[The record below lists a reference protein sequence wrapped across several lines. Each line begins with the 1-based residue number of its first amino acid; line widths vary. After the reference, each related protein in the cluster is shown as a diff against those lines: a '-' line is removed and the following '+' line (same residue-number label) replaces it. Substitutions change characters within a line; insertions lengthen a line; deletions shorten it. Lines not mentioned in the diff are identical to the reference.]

1 MHSFGRLILRL
12 ANGRE
17 QEFAL
22 SKPSILIGRA
32 ATSDILLP
40 DPKVSRTHARI
51 ECGSGSC
58 TVIDLGSA
66 NGTRVNG
73 KHVERAV
80 LSPGDV
86 IQLGDCIL
94 RYELSA
100 PVVEPDIT
108 IIDTDADI
116 EKTLVEA
123 RLMTALNDTQ
133 QPRLVIVTP
142 DKTWEA
148 PLTQDALTLGRH
160 PDNDIDL
167 EYPNVSRHHARIER
181 RSDDFIIRDLGSA
194 NGTWLGNRR
203 IEEQALQDGDS
214 LRIGPATIAFKRGFA
229 TDELTVLDAATPKA
243 TPGKRRP
250 VVFVPG
256 FMGTELWRGDD
267 RIWPDMRAILTTPEM
282 FTYTPDDPVEPRG
295 LVGELVIVPNLIK
308 QEQYDRMGDFLEE
321 SLGYERGRDLL
332 EFGYDWRQDNRA
344 SARRLA
350 QAIDEWQ
357 QTSPDA
363 NGPITL
369 IAHSM
374 GCLVS
379 RWYVEHLGGKNKVA
393 RLILIGGPHAGT
405 PKIIPAI
412 VRGRFLPFGLMG
424 ERMRKVIETFPS
436 VYQLLP
442 TYACVSDQ
450 ASRQID
456 VLVDESW
463 VSEERRGLLRDARQF
478 RQELGDRSSVPAV
491 SIFGYGLKT
500 AIGMRVQCDDGGMWQ
515 KADLTTEERGDET
528 IPETSAVLDG
538 SEIHPV
544 RQTHGSLYID
554 GDVKMRLKI
563 ELTRSV

>member
-1 MHSFGRLILRL
+1 
-12 ANGRE
+12 
-17 QEFAL
+17 
-22 SKPSILIGRA
+22 
-32 ATSDILLP
+32 
-40 DPKVSRTHARI
+40 
-51 ECGSGSC
+51 
-58 TVIDLGSA
+58 
-66 NGTRVNG
+66 
-73 KHVERAV
+73 
-80 LSPGDV
+80 
-86 IQLGDCIL
+86 
-94 RYELSA
+94 
-100 PVVEPDIT
+100 
-108 IIDTDADI
+108 
-116 EKTLVEA
+116 
-123 RLMTALNDTQ
+123 
-133 QPRLVIVTP
+133 
-142 DKTWEA
+142 
-148 PLTQDALTLGRH
+148 
-160 PDNDIDL
+160 
-167 EYPNVSRHHARIER
+167 
-181 RSDDFIIRDLGSA
+181 
-194 NGTWLGNRR
+194 
-203 IEEQALQDGDS
+203 
-214 LRIGPATIAFKRGFA
+214 
-229 TDELTVLDAATPKA
+229 
-243 TPGKRRP
+243 
-250 VVFVPG
+250 
-256 FMGTELWRGDD
+256 
-267 RIWPDMRAILTTPEM
+267 
-282 FTYTPDDPVEPRG
+282 
-295 LVGELVIVPNLIK
+295 
-308 QEQYDRMGDFLEE
+308 
-321 SLGYERGRDLL
+321 
-332 EFGYDWRQDNRA
+332 
-344 SARRLA
+344 
-350 QAIDEWQ
+350 
-357 QTSPDA
+357 
-363 NGPITL
+363 
-369 IAHSM
+369 M